1 MDRNMI
7 FLSFGFL
14 FYLAVISYM
23 ILLELTPGVDNND
36 CVSCHFYTYL
46 FIWKLGD

>member
-14 FYLAVISYM
+14 FHLAAISYM
-23 ILLELTPGVDNND
+23 ILLELTPGVDNYD
-36 CVSCHFYTYL
+36 CVLCHFYTYL
-46 FIWKLGD
+46 LI